1 MHIGLPYEDHGIET
15 LKRYESRCQSYK
27 APYANYI
34 ANYMNIEDYREYCL
48 SLGEDIEE
56 KLPFQKFK
64 NGEGVLVFYVMG
76 HMFSFF
82 DCNDFSVISLK
93 CQPERIEDLKAEYEC
108 IGNPYNESPKHW
120 IGINPN
126 TAPDD
131 LLKKLTRNSYEIVKA
146 KYASKRGQKQT
157 LKPQII

>member
-1 MHIGLPYEDHGIET
+1 
-15 LKRYESRCQSYK
+15 
-27 APYANYI
+27 
-34 ANYMNIEDYREYCL
+34 MNIEDYREYYL

-93 CQPERIEDLKAEYEC
+93 CQPERIEDLKAQYEC

-126 TAPDD
+126 SAPDD
-131 LLKKLTRNSYEIVKA
+131 LLKELTRNSFEIVKA
-146 KYASKRGQKQT
+146 KYASKREQERSKVKCQR
-157 LKPQII
+157 LKA